1 MLKVKV
7 GFHGMFTND
16 FVIQYVK
23 KMCLNE
29 RKIFNILT
37 VYINI
42 LRVSTFLSKAIFMK
56 TWRALFRPTYT
67 FIFTMLL
74 LLILFVILFLL

>member
-1 MLKVKV
+1 
-7 GFHGMFTND
+7 MFTND

-67 FIFTMLL
+67 FFLYNIIVIDFICHFIFIVTCS
-74 LLILFVILFLL
+74 